1 MSIKRRKS
9 KVKYKS
15 FLVSQREKL
24 EAQRAEKKEKNKT
37 RLEILEER
45 IEDLTDPEDIMVEII
60 DVFNDFDVAPDVG
73 NYYTFIYNA
82 KTPNLLYDQHPLVAI
97 LEVNRWGFV
106 GLNFHWVGLDGADIR
121 NYTWPEVAGYFHKI
135 DNDEIMS
142 MRNINYAK
150 FLRK

>member
-1 MSIKRRKS
+1 MAQGFGQDIQRQSPRVSLLKR
-9 KVKYKS
+9 
-15 FLVSQREKL
+15 KL
-24 EAQRAEKKEKNKT
+24 DGSEDADIIMMN
-37 RLEILEER
+37 ILEVFKEV
-45 IEDLTDPEDIMVEII
+45 EYVPDP
-60 DVFNDFDVAPDVG
+60 G

-97 LEVNRWGFV
+97 LEVNRWGVV